1 LIAFKIWKIQL
12 EKSDLSRLTAA
23 KNQPAVQCRCPMLA
37 ASARLYPKVRGCL
50 LNHIAQPD
58 LLFGNEAWQAQSMG
72 SVFFLAGRAIVFA
85 LISTAWVSISFF
97 CHAICLLV
105 FPASRTW

>member
-1 LIAFKIWKIQL
+1 MAFKIRKIQL
-12 EKSDLSRLTAA
+12 EKSDLSRLSAGE
-23 KNQPAVQCRCPMLA
+23 NQPAIQCRCPMLA

-58 LLFGNEAWQAQSMG
+58 LLFGNEAWQAHPVR
-72 SVFFLAGRAIVFA
+72 SVFFLAGRVIVFV

-105 FPASRTW
+105 FPASRAW